1 MIKRHCKADDS
12 YRTNTEQPSIMMGI
26 TDFRSGVAFIS
37 LNFRS
42 ASRVVFEMARN
53 ACPKPY
59 ELPNCGTTP
68 SPVSCPCLACLP
80 LACDLCI
87 GCGEGDTNTDSR
99 PIRRLG
105 FDRKLPPDHPQPLA
119 HAD

>member
-12 YRTNTEQPSIMMGI
+12 YPTNTEQPSIMMGI

-42 ASRVVFEMARN
+42 ASRVFFEMARN

-59 ELPNCGTTP
+59 ALRRPTFLSGISSCGC
-68 SPVSCPCLACLP
+68 S
-80 LACDLCI
+80 
-87 GCGEGDTNTDSR
+87 E
-99 PIRRLG
+99 
-105 FDRKLPPDHPQPLA
+105 
-119 HAD
+119 